1 MKQRQKQDQ
10 FNPINE
16 RVKYQYRSYLKRV
29 LKKDEKTVLKA
40 LEYLRVFEL
49 FTNFSGFATYNN
61 VQANKYID
69 HLFDETFSLSFINNA
84 TRDLRE
90 FLTWLERQKGYR
102 SKIKY
107 DDIGYL
113 NITNNQ
119 KRASKTTEYKK
130 SYTYDQMIQTIRL
143 MPEVEM
149 IERRNKAMIS
159 VDALCGLRISEL
171 RTIKI
176 KNLIFEDGV
185 WFVHANPKDM
195 LVKNSTSRYSPPV
208 QLPQDITDNVIN
220 WRNEL
225 IQKHGFKDKD
235 PLFPKIPRS
244 FNWQNLLESE
254 ITKEEMRS
262 SSAVR
267 NIFESA
273 FKAANFEYINPHNFR
288 HTRARFAAK
297 QSPEY
302 LNATRQALGHK
313 TIDTTLNSYGE
324 LSFEEQKVI
333 IAAVTINPDN
343 RTI

>member
-1 MKQRQKQDQ
+1 MTQRQKQDQ

-40 LEYLRVFEL
+40 LECLRVFEI
-49 FTNFSGFATYNN
+49 FTNFANFATYNN
-61 VQANKYID
+61 AQADKYID
-69 HLFDETFSLSFINNA
+69 HLFDENLSLSFINNA

-90 FLTWLERQKGYR
+90 FFTWLERQKGYR

-119 KRASKTTEYKK
+119 RRASKATEYKK
-130 SYTYDQMIQTIRL
+130 SYTYEEMIQTIRL
-143 MPEVEM
+143 MPEAEM

-159 VDALCGLRISEL
+159 INALCGLRISEL

-176 KNLIFEDGV
+176 RNLIFEDGT
-185 WFVHANPKDM
+185 WFIHANPKDM
-195 LVKNSTSRYSPPV
+195 MVKNSTSRYSPPV
-208 QLPQDITDNVIN
+208 QLPQDIVENVIN
-220 WRNEL
+220 WRKEL

-235 PLFPKIPRS
+235 PLFPKIPKS

-254 ITKEEMRS
+254 IKKEEMRS
-262 SSAVR
+262 SSAII
-267 NIFESA
+267 NIFKRA
-273 FKAANFEYINPHNFR
+273 FKSADFEYINPHNFR

-313 TIDTTLNSYGE
+313 SIDTTLNSYGE
-324 LSFEEQKVI
+324 LSFEEQKKVI
-333 IAAVTINPDN
+333 SLVRILED
-343 RTI
+343 